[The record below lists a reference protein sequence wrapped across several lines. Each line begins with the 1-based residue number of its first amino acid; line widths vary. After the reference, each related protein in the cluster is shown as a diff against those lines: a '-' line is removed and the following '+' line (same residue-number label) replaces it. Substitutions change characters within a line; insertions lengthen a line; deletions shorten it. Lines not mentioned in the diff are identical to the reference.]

1 MGPIGKTRSPI
12 AVFLLSIITCA
23 IYGIYWYI
31 MSFVELKAF
40 RQNRGFGLVGYIV
53 MYFLLLSIPL
63 WWLLPKDIGD
73 AFAEIGQP
81 KAING
86 NLGFWIFLPIIG
98 GFIWFFSVVG
108 AYNKLWAATQSAP
121 Q

>member
-31 MSFVELKAF
+31 MSFVELKTF
-40 RQNRGFGLVGYIV
+40 RQNRGLGLGVYIV
-53 MYFLLLSIPL
+53 LLILFPIPL
-63 WWLLPKDIGD
+63 LWMLPKDIGD